1 MPLRYFISYNHK
13 DKADAERLKT
23 ALRAAGH
30 EVVIDSEAM
39 APGEDIKGFIEK
51 CIRQSDVTLSL
62 VSRHSLLSAW
72 VAMESIGTF
81 FAEKNAD
88 KGRFVAAY
96 IDGSFFDRK
105 FTDEALDEVENQIS
119 EIKTIIK
126 DRLDKD
132 RGIADLE
139 NELKR
144 RRDLRN
150 NLDEI
155 VRRLRESLCVD
166 LTGDKFQS
174 GVDHILKHA
183 APATASTAST
193 PVATVLGEKTT
204 PPPPNNP
211 PSASAGKPTTS
222 NQEPTTN
229 NPTTSS
235 PPKFIILYDIADD
248 TVCKTLNKYLN
259 ILKMTK
265 KIQVYN
271 IHEGLGG
278 SDVMSDAQR
287 ELAAADYILTLMT
300 DNFVG
305 SEWMG
310 MAWEAAEAKRRV
322 VPIRIGKIDYA
333 GTGLEKLRALP
344 TQNRTLADFATPDA
358 AYADIVA
365 EIKRLAQ
372 G

>member
-174 GVDHILKHA
+174 GLELILKHA
-183 APATASTAST
+183 APAATPATTPT
-193 PVATVLGEKTT
+193 PVATVLGGNAT
-204 PPPPNNP
+204 PPSPMAGSNP
-211 PSASAGKPTTS
+211 PSPPANPPISQAAHQST
-222 NQEPTTN
+222 NQ
-229 NPTTSS
+229 

-248 TVCKTLNKYLN
+248 AVCKTLNKYLN

-278 SDVMSDAQR
+278 SDVVSDAQR

-322 VPIRIGKIDYA
+322 VPIRIGKIDYG

>member
-1 MPLRYFISYNHK
+1 MPLKYFISYNHK
-13 DKADAERLKT
+13 DKTDADRLKA

-39 APGEDIKGFIEK
+39 APGEDIKSFIEK

-81 FAEKNAD
+81 FAEKNTD
-88 KGRFVAAY
+88 RSRFVAAY
-96 IDGSFFDRK
+96 IDSSFFDRK

-174 GVDHILKHA
+174 GVDLILRHA
-183 APATASTAST
+183 VPAPPSQPA
-193 PVATVLGEKTT
+193 PVVPQNQPTT
-204 PPPPNNP
+204 PSV
-211 PSASAGKPTTS
+211 PSSTSPASAPLH
-222 NQEPTTN
+222 Q
-229 NPTTSS
+229 
-235 PPKFIILYDIADD
+235 PPKFIVIYDIADD
-248 TVCKTLNKYLN
+248 AYCKSLNKYLN
-259 ILKMTK
+259 ILKLTK
-265 KIQVYN
+265 KIQVYSV
-271 IHEGLGG
+271 HEGLGG
-278 SDVMSDAQR
+278 SDVMADAQR
-287 ELAAADYILTLMT
+287 ELLAADYILLLMT

-305 SEWMG
+305 SEWLG
-310 MAWEAAEAKRRV
+310 LALEAVEAKRRV
-322 VPIRIGKIDYA
+322 VPVRIGKIDYG
-333 GTGLEKLRALP
+333 GTGLEKLRSLP
-344 TQNRTLADFATPDA
+344 TQNRTLSDFPTPDA